1 MPRLPFNSSDTAGLI
16 TVCSPQKSLS
26 FNYIVMMLNKLVPP
40 ANMHS
45 SLAANQMFDASKRL
59 LPLPP

>member
-26 FNYIVMMLNKLVPP
+26 FNYVVMMLTKRVPH
-40 ANMHS
+40 AIMHS
-45 SLAANQMFDASKRL
+45 SLAANQMFDASKR
-59 LPLPP
+59 

>member
-26 FNYIVMMLNKLVPP
+26 FNYVVMMLTKRVPH
-40 ANMHS
+40 AIMHS
-45 SLAANQMFDASKRL
+45 SLAANQMFDVSKRL
-59 LPLPP
+59 LPLPL